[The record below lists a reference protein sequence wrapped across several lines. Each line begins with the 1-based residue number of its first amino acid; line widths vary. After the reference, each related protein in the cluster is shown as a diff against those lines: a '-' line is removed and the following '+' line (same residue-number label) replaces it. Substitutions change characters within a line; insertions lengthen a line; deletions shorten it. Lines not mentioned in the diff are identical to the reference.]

1 MTEAT
6 PDPTLATLIPEP
18 SRRRNVTLAALAVVL
33 LVGAWFGA
41 PLLRPSLKQDSWG
54 SIGPFKDVPVSLIRV
69 TAAGAVTVER
79 VTGSDSTEVA
89 GAWVVPDADGWA
101 RLTDEYSPSATPEDL
116 LRASGINPDAA
127 ALPQPLADGE
137 TVWLMV
143 AWNVTDC
150 PTVDLTSW
158 GDVTVRSPLGIERTQ
173 ELDGGGPLY
182 LTDGCS

>member
-41 PLLRPSLKQDSWG
+41 PLLRPSLKQDAWG
-54 SIGPFKDVPVSLIRV
+54 ITGPFKETPATLVRV
-69 TAAGAVTVER
+69 TAAGAVTIEG
-79 VTGSDSTEVA
+79 VTGNGDIEVV
-89 GAWVVPDADGWA
+89 GAWVVPDEDGWA
-101 RLTDEYSPSATPEDL
+101 RLADEYSPSDTPEDL

-127 ALPQPLADGE
+127 ALPHALDDGE
-137 TVWLMV
+137 TAWLLV
-143 AWNVTDC
+143 AWRVEGC
-150 PTVDLTSW
+150 PAAGTSW

-173 ELDGGGPLY
+173 ELDGGGPVSGADLC
-182 LTDGCS
+182 G